1 MQADKRDKQKE
12 EEHRNEY
19 IPGVQEK
26 TTIGGAYNTGVT
38 SDDPEEKDEIEKQ
51 GSLAHLKP
59 RDNEGKLRGEESS
72 GS

>member
-1 MQADKRDKQKE
+1 MQTDKRDKQKE

-26 TTIGGAYNTGVT
+26 TTIGGAFNSGVT
-38 SDDPEEKDEIEKQ
+38 SDDPEEKDQIEKK

-59 RDNEGKLRGEESS
+59 KDQEGKGRAEESS
-72 GS
+72 GK